1 MAEENAVPA
10 DTNPG
15 EDAQPENNNAITIR
29 VRASVATRLRLRI
42 RRRSDSPESP
52 GSPSQLVSA
61 CFAGE
66 GPVWRGDVL

>member
-29 VRASVATRLRLRI
+29 VKDQSGEETFFRVRAKLWPAAQTLSK
-42 RRRSDSPESP
+42 S
-52 GSPSQLVSA
+52 
-61 CFAGE
+61 
-66 GPVWRGDVL
+66 